1 MVDEVIK
8 LTKCVETVD
17 NWGNV
22 EVYKNEDLYKL
33 LTTPSDWTD
42 DQVFIGEFGSYDIDE
57 LIGKVV
63 WVGDYVFTVSE
74 YNL

>member
-1 MVDEVIK
+1 MSDDVIK
-8 LTKCVETVD
+8 LTKCVETID

-22 EVYKNEDLYKL
+22 ETYKNEELYRL

-42 DQVFIGEFGSYDIDE
+42 DQVFIGEFGTYEIDD

-63 WVGDYVFTVSE
+63 WVGDYVFKVVE
-74 YNL
+74 